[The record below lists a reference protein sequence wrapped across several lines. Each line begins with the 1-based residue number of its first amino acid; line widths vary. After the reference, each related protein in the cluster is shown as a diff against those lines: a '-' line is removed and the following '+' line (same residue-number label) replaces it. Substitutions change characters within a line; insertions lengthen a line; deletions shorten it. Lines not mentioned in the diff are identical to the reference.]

1 MNRLRKAFHCV
12 TACVSLAA
20 CITIAATALH
30 ARQNGAP
37 IEPPSMTGQAA
48 TPTWTPQQLITSTV
62 HQAWVMSGRNEATF
76 FEMVRT
82 LAEISAANRGVT
94 LPNTKAAG
102 EQMGEYIKN
111 AAKADT
117 NQLLYDV
124 VDKAVMLEAH
134 EGPTPAGTRSESTD
148 QR

>member
-1 MNRLRKAFHCV
+1 MNRLRKSFHCV
-12 TACVSLAA
+12 TCVLLGA
-20 CITIAATALH
+20 CIMMAATAML
-30 ARQNGAP
+30 AQQNGTQIA
-37 IEPPSMTGQAA
+37 PPSATGQAA

-94 LPNTKAAG
+94 LPDTRAAG

-124 VDKAVMLEAH
+124 VDKAVMMEAH
-134 EGPTPAGTRSESTD
+134 VGPTPAGTRSESTD

>member
-12 TACVSLAA
+12 TACVLLGA
-20 CITIAATALH
+20 CITMAATLLH
-30 ARQNGAP
+30 AQQNEAP
-37 IEPPSMTGQAA
+37 IAPPSMTGQAA

-94 LPNTKAAG
+94 LPNTRAAG
-102 EQMGEYIKN
+102 EQMGVYIKN
-111 AAKADT
+111 TAKADT
-117 NQLLYDV
+117 DQLLYDV
-124 VDKAVMLEAH
+124 VDKAVMMEAH
-134 EGPTPAGTRSESTD
+134 ESPTPAGTRSGSTD

>member
-1 MNRLRKAFHCV
+1 
-12 TACVSLAA
+12 
-20 CITIAATALH
+20 
-30 ARQNGAP
+30 
-37 IEPPSMTGQAA
+37 MTGQAA

-111 AAKADT
+111 TAKADT
-117 NQLLYDV
+117 DQLLYDV
-124 VDKAVMLEAH
+124 VDKAVMMETH
-134 EGPTPAGTRSESTD
+134 ESPTPAGTRSGSAD